1 VVARKLLRVGEMG
14 PEEFD
19 IEFLNLE
26 FKNATLYAHTRTET
40 LKE

>member
-26 FKNATLYAHTRTET
+26 FKNATLYAHTGD
-40 LKE
+40 